1 MNSPNNPTFQHSN
14 IPAVCLVSL
23 GCAKNTVDSELILGR
38 FVESGWMIAEEPEN
52 ADICLVNTC
61 GFIED
66 AREEASSVLHELKAV
81 GGPKAVV
88 ALGCLVKRA
97 VDCPETDHFLA
108 AADARATFD
117 DYSRLPEICANLLR
131 NHPETIVG
139 PTSCIQEPVGY
150 TEFLTQP
157 RLRTGS
163 PHTAY
168 LKISEG
174 CSNPCTFCSIP
185 KIRGKQISRPM
196 DDIIAEAQSLIE
208 AGAIEISLI
217 AQDTTAYG
225 KEWDGELHLKELL
238 ERLRDEIDA
247 NVWFRLMYACPQ
259 HLTRGVLEV
268 LASDSRFCPYIDM
281 PLQHISDSMLEAMG
295 RTFPARQNLLTVEAK
310 NIEQG
315 ISNQEGT
322 IPSVGGV
329 REARGGS
336 SPENGST
343 KFQTLEKL
351 DLIREVLPDCAIR
364 TAFIVGHPG
373 ETDADFNELLEFVK
387 EGRFTHAGVFTY
399 SVEPGTLSAKMKN
412 DIPVE
417 VKEERRALLMEA
429 QREASAA
436 RCALQV
442 GKTVEVMIDGSGEE
456 GLIARSQ
463 HEAPEVDGVFFLPDF
478 EDAVPG
484 DRYDVEITHT
494 FDYDFAAE

>member
-1 MNSPNNPTFQHSN
+1 MKETKENPPVQDAHTPPLPYPHTSPVVS
-14 IPAVCLVSL
+14 LVSL

-52 ADICLVNTC
+52 SDICLVNTC

-66 AREEASSVLHELKAV
+66 AREEASNVLHELKAV

-97 VDCPETDHFLA
+97 ADCPETDHFLA

-117 DYSRLPEICANLLR
+117 DYSRLPEICLNLLG
-131 NHPETIVG
+131 EQADEIA
-139 PTSCIQEPVGY
+139 SESY

-196 DDIIAEAQSLIE
+196 DDIIAEARSLIE
-208 AGAIEISLI
+208 AGAMEISLI

-247 NVWFRLMYACPQ
+247 NIWFRLMYACPQ
-259 HLTRGVLEV
+259 HLTREVLEV
-268 LASDSRFCPYIDM
+268 LASDPRFCPYIDM
-281 PLQHISDSMLEAMG
+281 PLQHISDSMLDSMG
-295 RTFPARQNLLTVEAK
+295 RQL
-310 NIEQG
+310 
-315 ISNQEGT
+315 
-322 IPSVGGV
+322 
-329 REARGGS
+329 
-336 SPENGST
+336 T
-343 KFQTLEKL
+343 KFQTVGKL

-373 ETDADFNELLEFVK
+373 ETEADFNELLEFVK

-399 SVEPGTLSAKMKN
+399 SAEPGTLSAKMEN
-412 DIPVE
+412 DVPVE

-436 RCALQV
+436 RCAAQV
-442 GKTVEVMIDGSGEE
+442 DKTVEVMIDGLGEE

-463 HEAPEVDGVFFLPDF
+463 HEAPEVDGVFFLPEF

-484 DRYDVEITHT
+484 DRYDVEITDAL
-494 FDYDFAAE
+494 DYDFMAQ